1 MLRQEISVTAV
12 AIIILML
19 CVPAFV
25 QGADKGDVLLE
36 MIPADAVFCV
46 RINNLNQTTGNLD
59 QYLMGLG
66 PMPVSSAGLIK
77 GQLGMMFGNPE
88 LKGFDVNGSF
98 AAFATAEPFVDNSP
112 DSPRKAINH
121 VEITTGGAVPIVTDF
136 YILLPVTD
144 YAQLTDPNFRV
155 SPPDTNGISAVGMGP
170 SVQFFISKIRSFAI
184 MSHDYRKLSGMVR
197 SLSGEKVA
205 GLMASLDA
213 AQVKQSSSEPIWAY
227 ANMVKISSVYKTQI
241 ANGIEEMRKHLANPA
256 MTIQS
261 QIDNLEES
269 KKRIVSADPNS
280 PTITQLDAQIESL
293 KTQKAQMQ
301 KSPAFMAGLADALA
315 GFSKDFMQQSKSVTL
330 VCNPKPTVL
339 NFRVGLDA
347 LPGTE
352 MAGMFVAEG
361 TAENNPLFG
370 YTEDG
375 AAMNFVGRINHSAF
389 KKLNAKAIDLMAIMA
404 GKDAND
410 PNIVKTRK
418 LLDEYTDSIGD
429 FIVCSFKV
437 DPNAKPFF
445 DAKYVL
451 EVKDV
456 NRFNKVNDEFIQLWT
471 GSAFNDFYKSLGMET
486 SFTVKRGAENYK
498 GVSIDVAKLSMKYT
512 DTNSPEAK
520 MLDAMYGSGF
530 EYRWAIVNGL
540 WVCRISSDPNA
551 IYKLIDQAKAGTPA
565 QTCSEMQKAMSII
578 PDAGSTDVVFT
589 YNYLRLMKMMQ
600 AFAPMPFTVPDIPS
614 KSNLVF
620 GAKVGNGSF
629 ALDFALPKEHLSE
642 MMTAFQMMMQQQM
655 QNRNQPLPQV
665 TPMQPATSAPA
676 TPNSK

>member
-1 MLRQEISVTAV
+1 MFRRTISTTLA
-12 AIIILML
+12 AIILAL
-19 CVPAFV
+19 YVPALV
-25 QGADKGDVLLE
+25 QGADKGDAVLE
-36 MIPADAVFCV
+36 NIPAADTILCV

-66 PMPVSSAGLIK
+66 PMPVSTAGLIK

-98 AAFATAEPFVDNSP
+98 AAFATAESGQTEP
-112 DSPRKAINH
+112 DI
-121 VEITTGGAVPIVTDF
+121 
-136 YILLPVTD
+136 YILLPITD

-155 SPPDTNGISAVGMGP
+155 SQPDSNGISAVGMGP
-170 SVQFFISKIRSFAI
+170 SGQFFISKIRSFAL

-241 ANGIEEMRKHLANPA
+241 SDGLEEMKKHLADPG

-261 QIDNLEES
+261 QIDNLEKTKQQMAAKDS
-269 KKRIVSADPNS
+269 NNPMIASF
-280 PTITQLDAQIESL
+280 DAQIESL
-293 KTQKAQMQ
+293 KTQKAQVQ
-301 KSPAFMAGLADALA
+301 KSPVFMAGLANAFVGYA
-315 GFSKDFMQQSKSVTL
+315 KDFMQQSKSVTL
-330 VCNPKPTVL
+330 SCNPKPAVL

-347 LPGTE
+347 LPATE
-352 MAGMFVAEG
+352 MAGMFVAEN
-361 TAENNPLFG
+361 AAKNNPLLG
-370 YTEDG
+370 YTDDG
-375 AAMNFVGRINHSAF
+375 AAMNLVGRINHPAY

-418 LLDEYTDSIGD
+418 LLDEHADSIGD

-445 DAKYVL
+445 DVKYVL

-456 NRFNKVNDEFIQLWT
+456 NRFNKVSDEFIKLWT
-471 GSAFNDFYKSLGMET
+471 GSAFNDLYKSMGMET
-486 SFTVKRGAENYK
+486 SFTVKRGMEKYK
-498 GVSIDVAKLSMKYT
+498 GVPIDVAKLSMKFT
-512 DTNSPEAK
+512 DTNSPEAQ

-540 WVCRISSDPNA
+540 WVCRISTDPNA
-551 IYKLIDQAKAGTPA
+551 IYKLIDQVKAGTPA
-565 QTCSEMQKAMSII
+565 QVCSEMQKAMSII
-578 PDAGSTDVVFT
+578 PDADSKDAIVT
-589 YNYLRLMKMMQ
+589 YNYLRLMKAMQ
-600 AFAPMPFTVPDIPS
+600 GFAPMPFTMPDVPS

-620 GAKVGNGSF
+620 AAKVDNGSF
-629 ALDFALPKEHLSE
+629 ILDFALTKEHLSE
-642 MMTAFQMMMQQQM
+642 MMMAFQMIMQQQM
-655 QNRNQPLPQV
+655 QQQMQKQPGQMPQGMP
-665 TPMQPATSAPA
+665 TRPSPQMPPGQPMPVSPAG
-676 TPNSK
+676 K